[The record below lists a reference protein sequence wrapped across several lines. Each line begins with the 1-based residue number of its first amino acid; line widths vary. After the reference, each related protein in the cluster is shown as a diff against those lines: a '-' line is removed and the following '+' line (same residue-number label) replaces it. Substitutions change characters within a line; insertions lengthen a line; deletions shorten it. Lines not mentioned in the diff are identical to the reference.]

1 MTDLYPG
8 RRSPLRIAVMGGGIA
23 GMVFAVRAAELGGHV
38 TVLEQGSEELYRCNT
53 RYTGGA
59 FHLCFHDID
68 EPADE
73 LAAAIKAV
81 TAGFATD
88 DLVGAIAAD
97 ARHAIRWLQEKG
109 IRMMKAGPDA
119 WRQHFL
125 APPSLMQPGL
135 HWQGRGGD
143 MMLRTLQ
150 HRLETQGG
158 NVLRGAQVVRLL
170 TGRDRCTGVEY
181 QREGQL
187 HTLDA
192 DLVMLADGGFQ
203 ANLDMLR
210 KYVSPAPEKLKQ
222 RGAGVSRGDA
232 IRLAEE
238 AGAALVGMQNIYG
251 HLLCHDAL
259 HNDKLWP
266 YPIMDLLAGAGIV
279 VDRNGQRVMDEGL
292 GGVYMTNALAR
303 LDDPQGT
310 VLIFDRAIWEGP
322 ATEFILPANPHLP
335 LSGGTVESAGSLQEL
350 AARMGIDAGGLAQT
364 VATYNQALASGG
376 AAGLQPSR
384 SGATARPISHAPYHA
399 VRLLPGITF
408 TMGGIAIDGHGR
420 VLRPDGQ
427 PIAGLYASGCCTGGF
442 EGGERAG
449 YVGGL
454 TKSATISWRAAAHAM
469 GQERQA
475 A

>member
-1 MTDLYPG
+1 MTEKNLARHPAV
-8 RRSPLRIAVMGGGIA
+8 RIAVMGGGIA
-23 GMVFAVRAAELGGHV
+23 GMVFAARAAELGGEV
-38 TVLEQGSEELYRCNT
+38 TVLEQGDDELYCCNT

-68 EPADE
+68 EPAEE
-73 LAAAIKAV
+73 LTAAIKAA
-81 TAGFATD
+81 TQGFATD
-88 DLVGAIAAD
+88 ELTGAIAGD
-97 ARHAIRWLQEKG
+97 ARHAVRWLQAKG
-109 IRMMKAGPDA
+109 IRLMKAGPDA

-143 MMLRTLQ
+143 MLLRTLR
-150 HRLETQGG
+150 HHLESHGG
-158 NVLRGAQVVRLL
+158 KLLRGARVTRLL
-170 TGRDRCTGVEY
+170 TEQGRCTGVEY
-181 QREGQL
+181 ERRGERG
-187 HTLDA
+187 TLQA

-210 KYVSPAPEKLKQ
+210 QYVSPAPEKLKQ

-238 AGAALVGMQNIYG
+238 AGAELVGMQNIYG
-251 HLLCHDAL
+251 HLLCQDAL
-259 HNDKLWP
+259 ENDRLWP
-266 YPIMDLLAGAGIV
+266 YPIMDMLAGAGVV
-279 VDRNGQRVMDEGL
+279 VDRDGRRVMDEGL

-303 LDDPQGT
+303 LADPQGT

-335 LSGGTVESAGSLQEL
+335 LSGGTIESAGSLQDL
-350 AARMGIDAGGLAQT
+350 AAKMGVDAAGLAQT
-364 VATYNQALASGG
+364 VSAYNEALAQGITS
-376 AAGLQPSR
+376 ALTPPR
-384 SGATARPISHAPYHA
+384 SGPAARPLLQAPYHA
-399 VRLLPGITF
+399 VRLVPGITF

-420 VLRPDGQ
+420 VLRPDGDA
-427 PIAGLYASGCCTGGF
+427 IEGLYASGCCTGGF
-442 EGGERAG
+442 EGGERSG

-469 GQERQA
+469 QRG
-475 A
+475 